1 MAKNVQV
8 VEIRFAKHLTI
19 EEDWG
24 TSWATLILKPRYLAH
39 LAADDDCS
47 RRELTSGWICG
58 ETMTES

>member
-19 EEDWG
+19 VDWG
-24 TSWATLILKPRYLAH
+24 TSWATLIIKPRYLAH
-39 LAADDDCS
+39 LAAADDCTI
-47 RRELTSGWICG
+47 RELSSGWICG